1 MKKRLIWAAAAVA
14 FSLPMS
20 AVEVNETNE
29 TEAKKEVKLSDIVS
43 KPKFS
48 GYLIGNYNATF
59 QDDNNSNTFSIRLIR
74 LVMT

>member
-29 TEAKKEVKLSDIVS
+29 TEAKRSSNDLS
-43 KPKFS
+43 
-48 GYLIGNYNATF
+48 GLA
-59 QDDNNSNTFSIRLIR
+59 
-74 LVMT
+74 

>member
-20 AVEVNETNE
+20 AVEANEITETTETTE
-29 TEAKKEVKLSDIVS
+29 TEAKKEVKLGDIVG

-48 GYLIGNYNATF
+48 GYKIGRA
-59 QDDNNSNTFSIRLIR
+59 SCRER
-74 LVMT
+74 V